1 MYENIKYSS
10 LHGVGYWAT
19 DWFQPLT
26 QQHFNYFLQ
35 HIPICILRLFL
46 CYVALAFSVF
56 WNTVSI
62 LNWIELICLYAFVGP
77 SNRKDGPT
85 LNGKY
90 LIQQAATPSSERLW
104 SDCMA
109 AGHLCSETLV
119 PLLWCWRAQQQDRH
133 WTQHHSQQK
142 ETDATDLP
150 FKEENIK

>member
-62 LNWIELICLYAFVGP
+62 LNWIELNWYVCMLLWGLQTG
-77 SNRKDGPT
+77 RKHWMESTWSSRLRHHPVRDSGVTAWPQDISARRH
-85 LNGKY
+85 LS
-90 LIQQAATPSSERLW
+90 PSSGAEEHNNKTDTELSITVNRRKR
-104 SDCMA
+104 M
-109 AGHLCSETLV
+109 
-119 PLLWCWRAQQQDRH
+119 PQIFLLKR
-133 WTQHHSQQK
+133 K
-142 ETDATDLP
+142 
-150 FKEENIK
+150 I